1 MTGSEVGSGQFDSSV
16 RGPPTEKEH
25 LQQQLEDE
33 NDLEGEEYE
42 EVEGPEAIQTE
53 EDAAGSQNS
62 DKPTSQVTEK
72 QQ

>member
-25 LQQQLEDE
+25 LQHQLEDE
-33 NDLEGEEYE
+33 TDLEGEEYE
-42 EVEGPEAIQTE
+42 EVENPEEIEAE
-53 EDAAGSQNS
+53 EEARSQDS
-62 DKPTSQVTEK
+62 EKPSSQVTEK